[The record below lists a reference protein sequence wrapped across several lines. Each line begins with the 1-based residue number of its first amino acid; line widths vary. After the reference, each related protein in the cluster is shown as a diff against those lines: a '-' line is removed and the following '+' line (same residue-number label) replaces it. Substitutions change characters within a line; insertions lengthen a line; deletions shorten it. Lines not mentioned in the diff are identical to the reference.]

1 MANRLAAGPVLAAVL
16 ARLRA
21 DSTLADLVTDSPGGG
36 TGVYEEVGLPGAPL
50 DYLVVGGAS
59 ETPANTCGHGW
70 GAAVLL
76 VLRAVARTPAAARAI
91 VSRAVA
97 LLDDPAVAL
106 VVDGYPS
113 VTSELV
119 SAGPTYAEGQRG
131 ETIHHAPATVRVT
144 VHL

>member
-1 MANRLAAGPVLAAVL
+1 MANQLAAEPVLAAVL

-21 DSTLADLVTDSPGGG
+21 DATLGALVEDSPGGG
-36 TGVYEEVGLPGAPL
+36 TGVYEEIALTGAPL

-70 GAAVLL
+70 GAAVVL

-91 VSRAVA
+91 VSRAIA
-97 LLDDPAVAL
+97 LLDDPDVAL
-106 VVDGYPS
+106 VVDGYPD

-119 SAGPTYAEGQRG
+119 SAGPTYPEGQRG